1 MERID
6 FFLAPPAACF
16 ASCADDVGGLP
27 RTDCQSHEHGA
38 DGHGKDDECDRLSSN
53 WMEGL
58 VRTATD
64 RIQLGA

>member
-1 MERID
+1 
-6 FFLAPPAACF
+6 
-16 ASCADDVGGLP
+16 VGGLP